1 MALETFAG
9 APGQRVS
16 YEGMRAGIY
25 ARKSNYAGKKKSKH
39 RSVAEQLEASHAD
52 AGRLG
57 VTVDLG
63 CEYVDDGISASRYG
77 RGERDEF
84 ERLLDDIAHR
94 RLDMVISW
102 ASTRLQ
108 RDLAVYVR
116 LRDACA
122 AAGVLL
128 VYGGRVY
135 DMASKDDRFRTGLD
149 ALVGEREVDELRDNV
164 KRSLRANAA
173 NGRPHGPT
181 PYGYRRVYDE
191 RTGAFVEVVLQ
202 EDEAPVVRF
211 ICTRYADG
219 DGPAKIR
226 RELEA
231 KRIPPPAER
240 WTAKQV
246 ETVALGPVRDHP
258 MHAEIRA
265 EANSRL
271 LRDEE
276 PAASIAADFNERA
289 LPAVAAEWN
298 TWTIKK
304 IANDPRYLGIRVS
317 HGVATKENAWPAIID
332 PSTHARCLAISTKRA
347 STREG
352 SRPTAAAHWLSGIG
366 RCHKCTFIFYTGSRR
381 HRTIDPETG
390 EGKQVTQ
397 YKCKTPGHGETKG
410 FHFSLDVELVD
421 KYVAGQMFDWL
432 SEPKWFAA
440 YLAADEKRAKKHADK
455 QAELTILQTRLRAF
469 YKSAAAGEISPAA
482 LAAIEDDLEPK
493 IKEAEKELT
502 TLRVPPVVKDIAVGS
517 REDVAKAWKQLDLE
531 QQRLI
536 AAALLD
542 VRLKSPGQGVRPTAE
557 TIERYVVVTPK
568 GMTLGA

>member
-1 MALETFAG
+1 MGLDTFIG
-9 APGQRVS
+9 TPGQRVT

-25 ARKSNYAGKKKSKH
+25 ARKSNYAGKKKSLH

-52 AGRLG
+52 AVRFG
-57 VTVDLG
+57 VTVGPG

-84 ERLLDDIAHR
+84 ERLLDDIQNR
-94 RLDMVISW
+94 RLDMVICW

-181 PYGYRRVYDE
+181 AYGYRRVYDE
-191 RTGAFVEVVLQ
+191 RTGAFIEVVPH

-211 ICTRYADG
+211 ICTRYGDG
-219 DGPAKIR
+219 DGPAKIKR
-226 RELEA
+226 ALEA
-231 KRIPPPAER
+231 KKIPPPSDR

-246 ETVALGPVRDHP
+246 ERVALGPTGHHP
-258 MHAEIRA
+258 MHGEIQA
-265 EANSRL
+265 EATARL

-276 PAASIAADFNERA
+276 AAADIAADFNNRG
-289 LPAVAAEWN
+289 LPAVVAEWA

-304 IANDPRYLGIRVS
+304 IATDPRYLGTRVS
-317 HGVATKENAWPAIID
+317 HGVATKENAWPALID
-332 PSTHARCLAISTKRA
+332 MATHARCLAITTKRA
-347 STREG
+347 SEREG
-352 SRPTAAAHWLSGIG
+352 SRPTAAVHWLSGIG
-366 RCHKCTFIFYTGSRR
+366 RCHKCSFIFYTGRRR
-381 HRTIDPETG
+381 HRTIDPKTG
-390 EGKQVTQ
+390 EGKQVIQ
-397 YKCKTPGHGETKG
+397 YKCKTPAAGEIKG

-421 KYVAGQMFDWL
+421 RHVEGQLFDWL
-432 SEPKWFAA
+432 SEPRWFAA
-440 YLAADEKRAKKHADK
+440 YLAADEKRSKKHAEK
-455 QAELTILQTRLRAF
+455 QGELAILRARLDAF
-469 YKSAAAGEISPAA
+469 YKSAAAGETSPAA
-482 LAAIEDDLEPK
+482 LAAVERELNPK
-493 IKEAEKELT
+493 IKELEGELT
-502 TLRVPPVVKDIAVGS
+502 RLRVPSVVRDIAVGR

-531 QQRLI
+531 QRRLI
-536 AAALLD
+536 ASTLLD

-557 TIERYVVVTPK
+557 TIGRYVIVTPK
-568 GMTLGA
+568 GMKLAA